1 MLATKMTASRRGL
14 IGMSLALLLGS
25 APIGAL
31 AEAAQQVEDDPVAFV
46 RLLGQ
51 QAIAVLADQDLN
63 SADRQRVFRE
73 LLIDRFDMPSIG
85 RLVMGRHW
93 RRATAEQRDVFGP
106 LFQDFVVAT
115 YGRRLEAY
123 SGEQLTMGRAR
134 EVSKKVTGVSSK
146 VTRRQGQ
153 PIDVSWMLHRKDG
166 RWYVIDVVIEGIS
179 MVISQRSE
187 FAAVIGRR
195 GGIDGLIESI
205 RSRIDLVSTDHRS

>member
-1 MLATKMTASRRGL
+1 MLGL
-14 IGMSLALLLGS
+14 GLVLLLGS
-25 APIGAL
+25 SNIGAL
-31 AEAAQQVEDDPVAFV
+31 AETAQQIEDDPVAFV

-51 QAIAVLADQDLN
+51 QATAVLADENLKA
-63 SADRQRVFRE
+63 ADRQRVFRE

-93 RRATAEQRDVFGP
+93 RRATTEQKDLFGP
-106 LFQDFVVAT
+106 LFQEFVVAT
-115 YGRRLEAY
+115 YGRRFEAY
-123 SGEQLTMGRAR
+123 SGEQLMVGRAR
-134 EVSKKVTGVSSK
+134 KASKKITAVSSR
-146 VTRRQGQ
+146 VTRRKGQ

-195 GGIDGLIESI
+195 GGINGLIESI
-205 RSRIDLVSTDHRS
+205 RSRIELASTDRRS